1 MVRRPRRE
9 PQRGTYA
16 LVFRLARA
24 SDVCVGRLGRYSL
37 RPAFYV
43 YVGSAFGPGG
53 LAARLKHHLGSLARP
68 HWHVDYLR
76 QAADLEE
83 IWLADGS
90 VRREHAWATL
100 LRELPRAA
108 IAVRRFGSS
117 DCSCESHLF
126 EFPRRPSVRTFQRRV
141 RNRFP
146 NDARVRSLRLNA
158 LTRW

>member
-53 LAARLKHHLGSLARP
+53 LAARLEHHLGSLARP

-90 VRREHAWATL
+90 VRSPSDASAHRTAAARATFSSF
-100 LRELPRAA
+100 RGGRRSARSSVAYGIGFRTMRAC
-108 IAVRRFGSS
+108 
-117 DCSCESHLF
+117 DL
-126 EFPRRPSVRTFQRRV
+126 SV
-141 RNRFP
+141 
-146 NDARVRSLRLNA
+146 
-158 LTRW
+158 